1 MIANI
6 LTLSSFAFGT
16 GGAFGNLLFYLDQ
29 NGVFAYGL
37 PFLMIFALVFGILSK
52 VHVLGKNKA
61 INIIVSLV
69 VGLMAVQL
77 NFVSYFFSQ
86 IFPRLGVL
94 LSIILT
100 AIIVVVPFLPEKR
113 DDKKVHPALVT
124 IGVVGAIGAIIIIIQ
139 SLGNTGSWF
148 TQIGST
154 WGFTYWFQTYGLV
167 TLFWIIFIGLFFIVI
182 FYGNNGKKRNILGS
196 KDVRRNR

>member
-52 VHVLGKNKA
+52 VNILGKNKA
-61 INIIVSLV
+61 INVIVSLV
-69 VGLMAVQL
+69 VGLMAIQL

-94 LSIILT
+94 LSILLT
-100 AIIVVVPFLPEKR
+100 AIIVVTPFLPKTKK
-113 DDKKVHPALVT
+113 KKVHPALTT
-124 IGVVGAIGAIIIIIQ
+124 IGIIGAIGAIIIVIQ

-182 FYGNNGKKRNILGS
+182 FYGNNGKKRNIFGY
-196 KDVRRNR
+196 KRRKKK

>member
-1 MIANI
+1 MITNI

-37 PFLMIFALVFGILSK
+37 PFLMIFAIVFGILSK
-52 VHVLGKNKA
+52 VKILGDNKA
-61 INIIVSLV
+61 INVIVSFV

-100 AIIVVVPFLPEKR
+100 AIIVIVPFINEEKNG
-113 DDKKVHPALVT
+113 KTHPALVT
-124 IGVVGAIGAIIIIIQ
+124 IGVLGAIGVIVIVIQ
-139 SLGNTGSWF
+139 SLGNTGNWF

-167 TLFWIIFIGLFFIVI
+167 TLFWIIFVGLFFVVI
-182 FYGNNGKKRNILGS
+182 FFGNKEKNKK
-196 KDVRRNR
+196 KHK